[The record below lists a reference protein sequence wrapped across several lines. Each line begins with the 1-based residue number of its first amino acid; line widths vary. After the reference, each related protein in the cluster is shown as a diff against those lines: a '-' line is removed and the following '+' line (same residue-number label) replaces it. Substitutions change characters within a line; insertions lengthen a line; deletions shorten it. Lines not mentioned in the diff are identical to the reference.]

1 MRRLFATSLVVASLV
16 VAQEPSAF
24 NAGGTAPQKTE
35 SQILNEKLFNLST
48 QVRTIEESQEG
59 LKSVFEGQLQRVQ
72 DVASKIEL
80 LRGENNAIIAEVRKH
95 TDSNFALQNEN
106 IEKIKQSISALGAL
120 IKKTNAQMQNEISV
134 LKEKIATLENMQ
146 TTTTS
151 SATAS
156 NVESKVNRIADTAKN
171 AQDVKAVGNVKKTE
185 EQNAYLAVDALIASV
200 ENNATQIK
208 TLELENQ
215 VLDSLNAQSIENLPM
230 DEKAENTDK
239 DTKQESQESQ
249 KSNKMDSNNISKDG
263 KKIEK
268 VEPKATKDAQST
280 KAKEKSSSTEDLG
293 VEDLKKKPLANVFKE
308 GEQFYKD
315 KNYKKAD
322 AYLQFA
328 LKGNYKPARGNY
340 LLGEVAFEQKRYE
353 DAIYYYKTSATRYDK
368 ADYMPRL
375 MLHSAKSFIAL
386 KEEENA
392 KRFLETLIALYPKT
406 SEAREAKKL
415 IK

>member
-406 SEAREAKKL
+406 SEAREAKQL